1 MVRKGGDKM
10 AQNDQKCWSQPG
22 FELGAFQREKKVRI
36 FCLKLYHWATQ
47 ELYNLWVKYFGKIAK
62 QQPLPNWYET
72 WLKFDPI
79 LYTLIFSDKKNHWN

>member
-36 FCLKLYHWATQ
+36 FCLKLYH
-47 ELYNLWVKYFGKIAK
+47 
-62 QQPLPNWYET
+62 
-72 WLKFDPI
+72 
-79 LYTLIFSDKKNHWN
+79 